1 MGLKMSKKQKL
12 YNLRAG
18 ISSDAQK
25 LKYLLEAVIYKSEN
39 LLETTVLAE
48 IALEKSERISRMSEK
63 IGRIL
68 KH

>member
-1 MGLKMSKKQKL
+1 MDKKQKL
-12 YNLRAG
+12 YYLRAN
-18 ISSDAQK
+18 ISIEAQRI
-25 LKYLLEAVIYKSEN
+25 KYLLENAIYKSDSDREKD
-39 LLETTVLAE
+39 VLAE